1 MNSKTLKIDRRM
13 KMKYIG
19 YTLLLVSVLMLLGT
33 VGGIEHNT
41 MPLAKGIAQSIAY
54 LALMVVS
61 GNIIKK
67 CEEK

>member
-1 MNSKTLKIDRRM
+1 
-13 KMKYIG
+13 MKYIG
-19 YTLLLVSVLMLLGT
+19 YTLLLISVFMLFGT

-41 MPLAKGIAQSIAY
+41 MPLAEGMAQSIAY

-67 CEEK
+67 CEEKEND

>member
-1 MNSKTLKIDRRM
+1 
-13 KMKYIG
+13 MKYIG

-41 MPLAKGIAQSIAY
+41 MPLSKVIAQSIAY
-54 LALMVVS
+54 LSLMVVS